1 MDFSSIVK
9 GASNALKKLETDV
22 TNAGKDMANDASGW
36 KGWATSAAEDDAWE
50 DVADVATDIGPLP
63 RASPAKPLQQQPVVA
78 DEAEKKELDFNGG
91 DGVAVSDDNVAE
103 KKDDKVIELERR
115 LEETVE
121 KLNASERKVYALTK
135 DRDALRRIRDSRTSD
150 AELVREKDK
159 QIAAVMAEGEKLSI
173 KIAEKEKVVRT
184 MKATLK
190 EKDASLEELRVTLS
204 ATEAKLEAA
213 GSRQRQ
219 LETSEKA
226 AQDGMEAAERRLR
239 QVESDARSKSSSTAA
254 LEAARAQLES
264 LRKGQAAALENQ
276 AMRLRAEHE
285 AALEQVTAKAKT
297 QEESLNKAMM
307 ELRSHLTQVMDNAG
321 WREDQMRKEMDELRK
336 RAEQLEARNE
346 ELAAA
351 LPDAT
356 RPLLR
361 QVEALQAAASERV
374 RVKSAVDRSQLERLR
389 AAEAAVAKAA
399 EREKAA
405 EERIGDLLT
414 RMATLEEQVRLAH
427 ADQTRVGAE
436 LRALQ
441 SENAEMRLKHQRD
454 LEETQVQGLKA
465 NRERDSALEELSKE
479 RASHLDAMERAEERE
494 RKLRGQLVSME
505 AKVEMLKES
514 LAKATSMNAQRGS
527 GPIASPSAIGM
538 PRFDSLANV
547 SSSSLG
553 LVGSDFADDPS
564 SIADGISP
572 PAGVYETEVLSASLR
587 QKNGEISSLQAQ
599 LDGKET
605 ATKALAEEV
614 VILTA
619 RVDELVQEISD
630 APEMKKKFDELQKRH
645 TALLELLGEREE
657 KIMELEADLSD
668 VNQMYKEQITELLLR
683 MENMSS

>member
-63 RASPAKPLQQQPVVA
+63 RASPVKPLQQQPVVA

-374 RVKSAVDRSQLERLR
+374 RAKSAVDRSQLERLR

-527 GPIASPSAIGM
+527 GPIASPSAIGV

>member
-190 EKDASLEELRVTLS
+190 EKDASLEGLRVTLS

-374 RVKSAVDRSQLERLR
+374 RAKSAVDRSQLERLR

-527 GPIASPSAIGM
+527 GPIASPSAIGV

>member
-9 GASNALKKLETDV
+9 GASDALKKLETDV

-36 KGWATSAAEDDAWE
+36 KGWAAPAAEDDAWE

-63 RASPAKPLQQQPVVA
+63 RTSLANPVQKQPAVT
-78 DEAEKKELDFNGG
+78 DEAEKEELDVNGSEE
-91 DGVAVSDDNVAE
+91 VAVSDDIVAECKDDNVAE
-103 KKDDKVIELERR
+103 LKHQLKEA
-115 LEETVE
+115 TE

-135 DRDALRRIRDSRTSD
+135 DRDTLRRIRDSRTGD
-150 AELVREKDK
+150 AELVKEKDK

-184 MKATLK
+184 LKATLK
-190 EKDASLEELRVTLS
+190 ERDATLEELQVTLS
-204 ATEAKLEAA
+204 ATEAKFEAA

-264 LRKGQAAALENQ
+264 LRKNQAAALENQ

-285 AALEQVTAKAKT
+285 AALEQVTAKVNAR
-297 QEESLNKAMM
+297 EESSDKVVM
-307 ELRSHLTQVMDNAG
+307 ELRFRLTQVMDNAG
-321 WREDQMRKEMDELRK
+321 WKEDQMHKEVDELRK

-351 LPDAT
+351 LPNAT

-374 RVKSAVDRSQLERLR
+374 RAKSAVDRSQLERLR

-414 RMATLEEQVRLAH
+414 RVATLEEQIRLAH
-427 ADQTRVGAE
+427 ADQTRVGAK

-441 SENAEMRLKHQRD
+441 SENAELRLRHQEE
-454 LEETQVQGLKA
+454 LEEAQAQSFKA
-465 NRERDSALEELSKE
+465 NREKEGALEELSKE

-494 RKLRGQLVSME
+494 RQLRGQLLSME
-505 AKVEMLKES
+505 AKAEMLKES
-514 LAKATSMNAQRGS
+514 LTKATSLNVQRGS
-527 GPIASPSAIGM
+527 RLVGSPSANGM
-538 PRFDSLANV
+538 SRFDSAANV

-553 LVGSDFADDPS
+553 LVGSDFADEASPFANNTSPS
-564 SIADGISP
+564 
-572 PAGVYETEVLSASLR
+572 AGVHRTEELSACLR
-587 QKNGEISSLQAQ
+587 RKNGEIHSLQAQ
-599 LDGKET
+599 LDGKEA

-614 VILTA
+614 VNLTA
-619 RVDELVQEISD
+619 RIDELSKEISD
-630 APEMKKKFDELQKRH
+630 APEMKKKLDELQKRH

-657 KIMELEADLSD
+657 SIMELKADLCD
-668 VNQMYKEQITELLLR
+668 VNQMYKEQVTELLLR
-683 MENMSS
+683 IENMSS